1 LEKLFLRKK
10 IFYYILPKFKNI
22 YYYSSKILHRW
33 NFKLKGTHHTIELYD
48 SRLSGKKK
56 LMHND
61 TVIVENNNS
70 VAVFNY
76 SFQLDGYYFNLVQI
90 GNSDYDLKINGT
102 FFKEIMEAER
112 SGDFKPSKKED
123 YPEESQLD
131 NSNANSISFENNIN
145 NNTDK
150 NNLID

>member
-1 LEKLFLRKK
+1 
-10 IFYYILPKFKNI
+10 
-22 YYYSSKILHRW
+22 
-33 NFKLKGTHHTIELYD
+33 
-48 SRLSGKKK
+48 
-56 LMHND
+56 MHND
-61 TVIVENNNS
+61 SVIVENNNS

-90 GNSDYDLKINGT
+90 SNSDYDLKINGT

-150 NNLID
+150 NNLIDQVK